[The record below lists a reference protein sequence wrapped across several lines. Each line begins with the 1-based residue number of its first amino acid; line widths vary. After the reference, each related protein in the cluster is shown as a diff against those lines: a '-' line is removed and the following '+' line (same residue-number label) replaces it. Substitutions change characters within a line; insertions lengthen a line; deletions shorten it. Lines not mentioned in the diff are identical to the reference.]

1 MYDHI
6 GGGFARYSTDRQWL
20 VPHFEKMLYDN
31 ALLARSYLEGF
42 QVTGEESYRRVA
54 TEILD
59 YVLREMTSP
68 EGGFY
73 SSTDADSEGEEG
85 KYFVWMPE
93 EIEGVLG
100 EADARQFNAYYDIT
114 SGGNWEGKNIPNTPR
129 SLQDVARQFDL
140 DPKDLA
146 ARLADWRSRVYEVR
160 SKRVKPGLDDKVLT
174 AWNGLMVSAMANGYR
189 VLRDIRYL
197 DGARRA
203 ADFILRTLRRED
215 GALLRTYRDG
225 KAHLSAYLEDYAF
238 LAEGLIDLYEAGG
251 DQQYLREAENV
262 LERVLTDFGGE
273 DDAQVRGAFYN
284 TSVDHERL
292 LIRYRDGSDG
302 ATPSANAV
310 AAAALARLSYH
321 LDRADFRDA
330 AIDAIKAY
338 GRMIAK
344 FPRAFAKSL
353 SVVSFL
359 LEGPVELAFVGR
371 RGAADLEALRRE
383 TARHYLPN
391 RIEAVGYVDVAGTED
406 VSASSTADA
415 AAAPLLRGKSLVND
429 HAALYICRDFTCEAP
444 VTDPAQLADAL
455 AARPRSAEGHTI
467 AMPLAGQASLD
478 AGYRRLGT
486 TQLTVSLVGFG
497 GYRVDDETPEH
508 REALTRA
515 LLSGVNLIDT
525 SANYTDGAS
534 ERLVGSVVK
543 KLVAEQ
549 KLERDEVV
557 IVSKIGYVQGINYR
571 LAREREARG
580 TPFPQ
585 MVKMHEGLWHSIHP
599 AFIDDQLQ
607 RCLDRLELEALD
619 ACLLHNPEYFLI
631 DAAKQ
636 GMALPDA
643 QAEFYARLESAF
655 RFLEEQVQKG
665 RLGCYGVSSN
675 TVVSSALEPAAT
687 SLPRILEAAQRAVGE
702 GAEHHFR
709 VVQFPLNLFEAGAL
723 LGHEDGVE
731 ASAAALD
738 VARSHDSSGGGAG

>member
-1 MYDHI
+1 MAATVAMNNGQGGWPMTVFLTPQLQPVFAGTYFPPSDQYGRPGFVTLLREVAKAWREGRDSMQERAAQFAEQLHEQRSIGPALAVGEDELELALHQFAEDFDNVHGGFGSAPKFPPAEGLSLLLRLHRRLDDPHALLMVRKTLDAMASGGMYDHI

-321 LDRADFRDA
+321 LDRADFLD
-330 AIDAIKAY
+330 
-338 GRMIAK
+338 
-344 FPRAFAKSL
+344 FPTISTEPI
-353 SVVSFL
+353 SVTPPS
-359 LEGPVELAFVGR
+359 
-371 RGAADLEALRRE
+371 
-383 TARHYLPN
+383 
-391 RIEAVGYVDVAGTED
+391 
-406 VSASSTADA
+406 
-415 AAAPLLRGKSLVND
+415 
-429 HAALYICRDFTCEAP
+429 
-444 VTDPAQLADAL
+444 
-455 AARPRSAEGHTI
+455 
-467 AMPLAGQASLD
+467 MP
-478 AGYRRLGT
+478 
-486 TQLTVSLVGFG
+486 
-497 GYRVDDETPEH
+497 
-508 REALTRA
+508 
-515 LLSGVNLIDT
+515 
-525 SANYTDGAS
+525 
-534 ERLVGSVVK
+534 
-543 KLVAEQ
+543 
-549 KLERDEVV
+549 
-557 IVSKIGYVQGINYR
+557 
-571 LAREREARG
+571 
-580 TPFPQ
+580 
-585 MVKMHEGLWHSIHP
+585 
-599 AFIDDQLQ
+599 
-607 RCLDRLELEALD
+607 
-619 ACLLHNPEYFLI
+619 
-631 DAAKQ
+631 
-636 GMALPDA
+636 
-643 QAEFYARLESAF
+643 
-655 RFLEEQVQKG
+655 
-665 RLGCYGVSSN
+665 
-675 TVVSSALEPAAT
+675 
-687 SLPRILEAAQRAVGE
+687 
-702 GAEHHFR
+702 
-709 VVQFPLNLFEAGAL
+709 
-723 LGHEDGVE
+723 
-731 ASAAALD
+731 
-738 VARSHDSSGGGAG
+738 

>member
-1 MYDHI
+1 
-6 GGGFARYSTDRQWL
+6 
-20 VPHFEKMLYDN
+20 
-31 ALLARSYLEGF
+31 
-42 QVTGEESYRRVA
+42 
-54 TEILD
+54 
-59 YVLREMTSP
+59 
-68 EGGFY
+68 
-73 SSTDADSEGEEG
+73 
-85 KYFVWMPE
+85 
-93 EIEGVLG
+93 
-100 EADARQFNAYYDIT
+100 
-114 SGGNWEGKNIPNTPR
+114 
-129 SLQDVARQFDL
+129 
-140 DPKDLA
+140 
-146 ARLADWRSRVYEVR
+146 
-160 SKRVKPGLDDKVLT
+160 
-174 AWNGLMVSAMANGYR
+174 
-189 VLRDIRYL
+189 
-197 DGARRA
+197 
-203 ADFILRTLRRED
+203 
-215 GALLRTYRDG
+215 
-225 KAHLSAYLEDYAF
+225 
-238 LAEGLIDLYEAGG
+238 
-251 DQQYLREAENV
+251 
-262 LERVLTDFGGE
+262 
-273 DDAQVRGAFYN
+273 
-284 TSVDHERL
+284 
-292 LIRYRDGSDG
+292 
-302 ATPSANAV
+302 
-310 AAAALARLSYH
+310 
-321 LDRADFRDA
+321 
-330 AIDAIKAY
+330 
-338 GRMIAK
+338 MIAK

-478 AGYRRLGT
+478 GTARYAARFDGAGYRRLGT

-738 VARSHDSSGGGAG
+738 VARSHGIAVLTNRPLNAFVGGTMIRLAVVPVEGVVIDVDSQLARVTELEETYRNHIAHDVPMAPDAIEPDRLYRWAEQLREIDPKALSLEQWSGIHGGGPVSPSSTHRARSGSLVVVA